1 MGPNMA
7 FDEGGVACR
16 SRFCPVRQH
25 NKDKP
30 DKCRVDFFMLCDSK
44 YYFIYHMDVHQG
56 KNKHNSY
63 IHKHAADLPTTQK
76 AVMNSIFKTDLST
89 PDPLGYRHLASD
101 NRCNCPELLCVLRDK
116 CRICGTGTCR
126 KKRKGWD
133 ASIHCMLKDKSI
145 RGKSVLSYDTSN
157 RIICGE
163 WMDSKVV
170 NFATSLVDT
179 TSSTVQR
186 RIGSQRKVFPCPT
199 VLTHYQQTMGG
210 VDKGDQMRLHGGG
223 FARKAHYKKWYK
235 KAFFA
240 VADCM
245 LLNSLIAWNLSCKER
260 RNTHRR
266 ALLRHDFYAWVAES
280 MMQYQEPCSGME
292 RSPEQ
297 VRQAT
302 AGLCFGTEVHRP
314 RNAPTKSRCAVCKLD
329 CNYEQKGEAGVM
341 DNTHVCSE
349 LNCDRIAHSG
359 LVTKTRK
366 IHTMEVFTSMTCFE
380 IMHSVVGREIW
391 AYRES
396 FNGRVYSVNYGHPVV
411 QDLRVMHGH
420 TRLPV
425 RRRRSTNQTTQ
436 SQQEDP
442 YQADTEETQTQN

>member
-1 MGPNMA
+1 MA

-16 SRFCPVRQH
+16 SRFCPVRQC

-44 YYFIYHMDVHQG
+44 HYFIYHMDVCQG
-56 KNKHNSY
+56 KNKHNSH
-63 IHKHAADLPTTQK
+63 IHKCAADLPTTQK
-76 AVMNSIFKTDLST
+76 AVMNSMFKTDLST

-101 NRCNCPELLCVLRDK
+101 NRCNCPEPLCVLRDK
-116 CRICGTGTCR
+116 CRIYGTGTCR

-145 RGKSVLSYDTSN
+145 RGKSALSCDTSN
-157 RIICGE
+157 IIVCGE

-199 VLTHYQQTMGG
+199 VLAHCQQTMGG

-223 FARKAHYKKWYK
+223 FARKAHCKKWCK

-266 ALLRHDFYAWVAES
+266 ALL
-280 MMQYQEPCSGME
+280 
-292 RSPEQ
+292 
-297 VRQAT
+297 
-302 AGLCFGTEVHRP
+302 
-314 RNAPTKSRCAVCKLD
+314 
-329 CNYEQKGEAGVM
+329 
-341 DNTHVCSE
+341 
-349 LNCDRIAHSG
+349 
-359 LVTKTRK
+359 
-366 IHTMEVFTSMTCFE
+366 
-380 IMHSVVGREIW
+380 
-391 AYRES
+391 
-396 FNGRVYSVNYGHPVV
+396 
-411 QDLRVMHGH
+411 
-420 TRLPV
+420 
-425 RRRRSTNQTTQ
+425 
-436 SQQEDP
+436 
-442 YQADTEETQTQN
+442 